1 MKNKREENTK
11 KKGVSLLL
19 FPFAKTNSEKKRFPA
34 SKTLN
39 FNLIL
44 LYVVYIYHIYIYVVK
59 ENMII
64 GRPKQFYTVLVQIYF
79 HFVAAILR

>member
-1 MKNKREENTK
+1 M
-11 KKGVSLLL
+11 LL

-44 LYVVYIYHIYIYVVK
+44 LYVVIYTIYIYIYVVK
-59 ENMII
+59 QNMII
-64 GRPKQFYTVLVQIYF
+64 GRPKQFYTVHVQIYF